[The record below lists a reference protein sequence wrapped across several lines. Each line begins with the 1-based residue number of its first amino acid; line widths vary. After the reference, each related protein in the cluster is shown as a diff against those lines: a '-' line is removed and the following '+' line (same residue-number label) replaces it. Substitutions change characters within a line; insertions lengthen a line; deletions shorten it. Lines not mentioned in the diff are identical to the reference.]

1 MECNKLGLHI
11 CPHINEMEKN
21 RKLEAAI
28 EGNWERMIQEALE
41 EQEQYCTSCE
51 SFEPVPE

>member
-1 MECNKLGLHI
+1 MECSKLGMHT
-11 CPHINEMEKN
+11 CPHINEMVKN

-28 EGNWERMIQEALE
+28 QGNWELMIKGALE

-51 SFEPVPE
+51 SFEPIPE